1 MVLTTGYQGNVGCGA
16 PIFSMR
22 SAHFRRRASAAR
34 GCAFGSLIE
43 ALMTAEDQ
51 LQSLI
56 QRWSLR
62 SISTNE
68 IARELRG
75 LHDAFANA
83 YYREKVRNAIEWA
96 KMSSQEAQEY
106 GGEQQVHEFM
116 LSELTVAARVA
127 GQLQGKE

>member
-1 MVLTTGYQGNVGCGA
+1 MTT
-16 PIFSMR
+16 
-22 SAHFRRRASAAR
+22 
-34 GCAFGSLIE
+34 
-43 ALMTAEDQ
+43 EDQ

-56 QRWSLR
+56 QRWSSR

-106 GGEQQVHEFM
+106 GGEQQVHEFT

>member
-1 MVLTTGYQGNVGCGA
+1 MTT
-16 PIFSMR
+16 
-22 SAHFRRRASAAR
+22 
-34 GCAFGSLIE
+34 
-43 ALMTAEDQ
+43 EDQ

-56 QRWSLR
+56 QRWSSR
-62 SISTNE
+62 SISTKE

-83 YYREKVRNAIEWA
+83 YCREKVRNAIEWA
-96 KMSSQEAQEY
+96 KMSSQETQEY